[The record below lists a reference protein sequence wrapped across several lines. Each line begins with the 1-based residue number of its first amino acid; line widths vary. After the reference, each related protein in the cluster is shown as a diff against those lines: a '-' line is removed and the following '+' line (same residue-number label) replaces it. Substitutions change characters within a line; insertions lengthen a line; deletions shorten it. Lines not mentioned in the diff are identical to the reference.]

1 MNSISSEVR
10 EGEIFAMLGMNG
22 SGNTTLIDT
31 LMNRIVW
38 ESLQGPIT
46 VNNKKLKGWLLKVI
60 FTYVM

>member
-1 MNSISSEVR
+1 MR

-22 SGNTTLIDT
+22 SGNTTLIDA

-46 VNNKKLKGWLLKVI
+46 VNNKKLKGRLLKVI